1 MCENVVTSIIS
12 RGVWVGEEGKG
23 ELSSLQ
29 PPPPGT
35 YTKAKERF
43 SSDTGDSLNGH
54 LFKLNICETD
64 T

>member
-1 MCENVVTSIIS
+1 MGKNVVTSIIS
-12 RGVWVGEEGKG
+12 KGVWVGERGKG

-35 YTKAKERF
+35 CTKAKERF

-54 LFKLNICETD
+54 LYKQNLCEMD